1 MMAGPSAPMADL
13 TEHLEH
19 RDQRNAIMPHTQ
31 APLPYATD
39 ALEPH
44 ISKAIIEL
52 HYGKHHAAYV
62 AGLNAAEAKLAEAR
76 EKGDMAMVKHW
87 SRELGFHGSGHILHT
102 IYWTN
107 MKPNGGGEPKGE
119 LAAEITKAFGSF
131 AAMKAQLT
139 AASNSVEGSGWG
151 LLVWSRETKQL
162 EILATEKHQ
171 DQSQWGAVP
180 ILVID
185 EWEHAYYLQYQNRR
199 PDYTAAFWNV
209 VNWDNVAERLAAA
222 KK

>member
-1 MMAGPSAPMADL
+1 
-13 TEHLEH
+13 
-19 RDQRNAIMPHTQ
+19 MPHTQ

>member
-1 MMAGPSAPMADL
+1 
-13 TEHLEH
+13 
-19 RDQRNAIMPHTQ
+19 MPHVQ
-31 APLPYATD
+31 APLPYATN

-44 ISKAIIEL
+44 ISKEIIEL

-107 MKPNGGGEPKGE
+107 MTPNGGGEPTGE
-119 LAAEITKAFGSF
+119 LAAEINKAFGSF

-151 LLVWSRETKQL
+151 LLVWSRETQKL

-199 PDYTAAFWNV
+199 PDYTNAFWNV
-209 VNWDNVAERLAAA
+209 VNWKNVAERLAAA